1 MYNHVYI
8 YVYLYTYTHI
18 LTYIHTCTAKRY
30 MQQRDGQPD
39 EAANDGSESDPTIPP
54 VGCAGEKIGS
64 VEGVGAWED
73 EPRIQELTE

>member
-1 MYNHVYI
+1 
-8 YVYLYTYTHI
+8 
-18 LTYIHTCTAKRY
+18 

-39 EAANDGSESDPTIPP
+39 EGANEVSDSDPNIPP
-54 VGCAGEKIGS
+54 VGCAGEEMGS